1 MTTTDETGPTAKRPG
16 PAQPPVPQPSAP
28 KPPPKPPVRPTATL
42 EPAEAPSVQAEA
54 YEDDPPP
61 PPPAPPA
68 PVLDERLRGVGQRLQ
83 LLVEAAGEHLG
94 EARAIAGVLRPD
106 GAAYGRM
113 EGLLQAIEYDREA
126 LVRAIEH
133 LRVAAE
139 AIARERQADTGATT
153 T

>member
-1 MTTTDETGPTAKRPG
+1 MNRVRSDVMVTATADPTEDPKKRPG
-16 PAQPPVPQPSAP
+16 KSAAT
-28 KPPPKPPVRPTATL
+28 TA
-42 EPAEAPSVQAEA
+42 PA

-61 PPPAPPA
+61 PPPPAPA

-83 LLVEAAGEHLG
+83 LLVESAGEHLG

-113 EGLLQAIEYDREA
+113 EGLMQALEYDREA

-133 LRVAAE
+133 LRVAAQ
-139 AIARERQADTGATT
+139 AIAAERPAG
-153 T
+153 

>member
-1 MTTTDETGPTAKRPG
+1 MTTTDETGPAAKRPG

-42 EPAEAPSVQAEA
+42 EPEAAPSAPA

-139 AIARERQADTGATT
+139 AIARERQAETGATT
-153 T
+153 S